1 VPEVVF
7 CVCEEELRGVD
18 TKSLVCHMAAWSYF
32 MSTKNP
38 TNTCRICTRPGASG
52 SVTSA
57 PTPTLLR
64 EIMLHR
70 MFLASACGLMFFSS
84 FNASSGDRPSSSGA
98 ADQGPSNR
106 SIISVETSVVI
117 QRPVRE
123 VFAFV
128 SDAEND
134 IHWRSEVVSMK
145 NVTPKPYGAGT
156 RTVEVAKVLG
166 KQLETTTEIVEF
178 EPDVRMSRRTLSSQ
192 TPVTTARS
200 VLAVEGGTRF
210 TYKLRADV
218 TDVFMFRLF
227 RPILQWWT
235 QRKVEGYMAKLKDIM
250 ESPGAPPPR

>member
-1 VPEVVF
+1 
-7 CVCEEELRGVD
+7 
-18 TKSLVCHMAAWSYF
+18 M
-32 MSTKNP
+32 
-38 TNTCRICTRPGASG
+38 
-52 SVTSA
+52 
-57 PTPTLLR
+57 LL
-64 EIMLHR
+64 R
-70 MFLASACGLMFFSS
+70 MFLASACGLLVLAS
-84 FNASSGDRPSSSGA
+84 FNASSGDRPSGSGSGA
-98 ADQGPSNR
+98 PGSDDR
-106 SIISVETSVVI
+106 SIIAVETSIVI
-117 QRPVRE
+117 QRPVGK

-145 NVTPKPYGAGT
+145 NVTPKPQGAGT

-200 VLAVEGGTRF
+200 VLAVDGGTRF

-218 TDVFMFRLF
+218 TEVFMFRLL

-250 ESPGAPPPR
+250 ESPSAAPPQ